1 MARNLLARV
10 RHNLGGVQFT
20 IEQQLT
26 GTPPAVEAV
35 LLDPAFVGAR
45 ASLPK
50 LGDPELL
57 ENTRDGDHAHQRIR
71 LRFTGDL
78 SPAVTAVIDP
88 MRLTWVDDALYDLT
102 AHSSEH
108 RIVPDHYADRL
119 ACTYRA
125 DLEASADGTRRVLS
139 GTVKVR
145 MLLVG
150 GKVEGAI
157 VSGFR
162 EHAAAETVLIDEWL
176 RR

>member
-1 MARNLLARV
+1 
-10 RHNLGGVQFT
+10 VQFT
-20 IEQQLT
+20 IEQQMA
-26 GTPPAVEAV
+26 GTPKQVEAI
-35 LLDPAFVGAR
+35 LLDPAFVDAR

-57 ENTRDGDHAHQRIR
+57 ENTLAGDHAHQRIR

-78 SPAVTAVIDP
+78 APAVTAVVDP
-88 MRLTWVDDALYDLT
+88 ARLTWVDDATYDLAT
-102 AHSSEH
+102 HSSEH
-108 RIVPDHYADRL
+108 RIVPDHYAERL

-125 DLEASADGTRRVLS
+125 TLDAEGGGTRRVLS

-162 EHAAAETVLIDEWL
+162 EHAVAETALIDEWL